1 MPSDPP
7 AVSPHASLVLAS
19 ASPRRLALLRQIGLE
34 PAAVDP
40 AKINETPLKRELPR
54 DHARRLAAAK
64 AAAVARRHPEA
75 YVLAADTVVA
85 LGRRILPKAEDE
97 PGGRLR
103 PLDQRLLFQRGRSA
117 ARRDRWAAD
126 RSRLSRVSTRL
137 LISALPGETR
147 AARLEDG
154 TLADLV
160 IQRADRPTL
169 LGNLYHGRVV
179 KLDKRLGAAFVELG
193 LAQAGLLPLSEA
205 PGRRLSEGD
214 AVIVKVLREAAG
226 DKGPRLTAR
235 IHAPPPDLE
244 DRAGQARPPA
254 LLFEGDDP
262 IERLLAESRV
272 PDEIVVDTPSVLTRV
287 KERLGDPSPERLR
300 LDLAAEPLFE
310 REGIEAQIEALLE
323 PRVELPGG
331 GHLLI
336 EPVTTLTAVDVNSGG
351 HDGRGSAA
359 DQALA
364 VDLEASAEI
373 PRQLRLRALAG
384 LIVIDFLELE
394 DAGARRDVV
403 AVLRAGLKT
412 DPEPARVAAMA
423 SSGLVELTRR
433 RGRAPLH
440 ELLTEPCGLG
450 GLGRVK
456 DPVTLAFEAL
466 RRARRE
472 AATRPGAGL
481 ILKAAPAVVAALTKG
496 PASAARADLEQR
508 LGRAVGLVA
517 SPAAPGEAAEVRLG

>member
-1 MPSDPP
+1 
-7 AVSPHASLVLAS
+7 
-19 ASPRRLALLRQIGLE
+19 
-34 PAAVDP
+34 
-40 AKINETPLKRELPR
+40 
-54 DHARRLAAAK
+54 
-64 AAAVARRHPEA
+64 
-75 YVLAADTVVA
+75 
-85 LGRRILPKAEDE
+85 
-97 PGGRLR
+97 
-103 PLDQRLLFQRGRSA
+103 
-117 ARRDRWAAD
+117 
-126 RSRLSRVSTRL
+126 VSTRL